1 MCVNIIKIDA
11 NLNKNTFLGCIHRKT
26 KVKDLKQATA
36 LVHGDRKLN
45 KPQFGAVH
53 EATNNSVLFNF
64 DDVADLEAVFQ
75 GKKLG
80 HVYSRSSSS
89 SAVALQNILFE
100 LEGGVAATVFS
111 TGMAAISATMLSLL
125 RAGDHIVVSQF
136 LFGNTRSFF
145 DQLSHFNVEVEY
157 VDMTNSSYVKDAIK
171 RETKMVFCE
180 TIANPCTQ
188 IADFPSIGRICEEHK
203 ILFVIDNTMS
213 PSVMFDANEVKA
225 SLVTTSLTKYIA
237 GHGNVLGGVV
247 VDMGGFNWQSFSNI
261 DDFYKSGEPR
271 LWGTTQ
277 IRKKGLRDMGATLA
291 PQSAHLVS
299 VGLETLSMRMQKTNN
314 NALVIANYLKQ
325 NEWVSQVNYP
335 GLLEHP
341 QHDIATQIF
350 KEGEGF
356 GGILS
361 FEISPD
367 INLREFLNTLNLIL
381 IATHLGD
388 TRTLALPVATTI
400 FYENGPEQR
409 AEMGISDT
417 LVRLSIG
424 IEDPI
429 DLVDDLE
436 NAFVLCKP

>member
-1 MCVNIIKIDA
+1 MCVNIKIIVSIFKKHVVDCA
-11 NLNKNTFLGCIHRKT
+11 QRKS
-26 KVKDLKQATA
+26 KVKEIKQATA

-75 GKKLG
+75 GKQAG

-89 SAVALQNILFE
+89 SAVSLQNVLCE
-100 LEGGVAATVFS
+100 LDGGVAATVFA
-111 TGMAAISATMLSLL
+111 TGMAAISATMFSLL
-125 RAGDHIVVSQF
+125 KAGDHIIVSQY

-145 DQLSHFNVEVEY
+145 DHLSHFAIFVDY
-157 VDMTNSSYVKDAIK
+157 IDMTDAANVRNTIR
-171 RETKMVFCE
+171 RETKLVFCE

-188 IADFPSIGRICEEHK
+188 IADLPTIGHICADK
-203 ILFVIDNTMS
+203 NVLFIVDNTMS
-213 PSVMFDANEVKA
+213 PCVMFDANAVNA
-225 SLVTTSLTKYIA
+225 SLVTTSLTKYVS

-247 VDMGGFNWQSFSNI
+247 VDLGNFDWQKFENI
-261 DDFYKSGEPR
+261 DNFYKSADPS

-277 IRKKGLRDMGATLA
+277 IRKKGLRDIGATLA

-299 VGLETLSMRMQKTNN
+299 IGLETLSMRMQKTSD
-314 NALVIANYLKQ
+314 NALIVAKYLQ
-325 NEWVSQVNYP
+325 QSEHVMHVNYP
-335 GLLEHP
+335 GLSDHP
-341 QHDIATQIF
+341 QHSLAKNVF
-350 KEGEGF
+350 SKGGYF

-361 FEISPD
+361 FELTTSID
-367 INLREFLNTLNLIL
+367 LRSFLNSLSLIL

-400 FYENGPEQR
+400 FYENGPQR
-409 AEMGISDT
+409 RAQMGISDT

-424 IEDPI
+424 IEDAV
-429 DLVDDLE
+429 DLVGDLDR
-436 NAFVLCKP
+436 AFAQL